1 MIMKYDLEKIKAD
14 IKESLSSYRYN
25 HSINVMEEAI
35 KLGKHYHID
44 INKCAACA
52 LTHDLA
58 KEFSEEENKNLI
70 EKYNL
75 SKDLLNEENK
85 NLLHGILSSLIVNE
99 KYNFTDD
106 MCAAIKYHTTGHPG
120 MSLLAK
126 IIYLADKIEKGK
138 NYPGITLERALAYQD
153 LDKAI
158 ITCLDKQIKNLTLKQ
173 KPINKLALL
182 TKEFLEKETNK

>member
-1 MIMKYDLEKIKAD
+1 MKYDLEKIKGD
-14 IKESLSSYRYN
+14 IKESLSSYSYN

-35 KLGKHYHID
+35 KLGKHYQID
-44 INKCAACA
+44 INKCACCA

-85 NLLHGILSSLIVNE
+85 NLLHGILASLIVKE
-99 KYNFTDD
+99 KYNFSDD
-106 MCAAIKYHTTGHPG
+106 MCAAIKYHTTGYPG

-138 NYPGITLERALAYQD
+138 NYPGIDLERALAYQD

-158 ITCLDKQIKNLTLKQ
+158 ITCLDNQIKNLTLKQ